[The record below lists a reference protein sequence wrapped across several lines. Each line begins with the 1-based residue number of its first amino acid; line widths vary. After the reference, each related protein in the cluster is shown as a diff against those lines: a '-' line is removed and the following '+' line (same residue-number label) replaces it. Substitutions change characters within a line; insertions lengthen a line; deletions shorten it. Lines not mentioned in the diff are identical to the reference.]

1 MKTRTTCVSHAILIG
16 ILQKRSW
23 KKAFTPSGEK
33 MANFAFILFWTIL
46 FSAWLE
52 MLKWF
57 FLSGFLS
64 RTLTI
69 YRTAEEG
76 MGHSFIPLY
85 HFHPVTNIQSFI
97 STFHVRWLR
106 CIFNCN
112 ACVYQAATRWD
123 LPSYWFIIWF
133 IDDVMYVCILDDL
146 ILGLYYSNLK
156 PGTGNLNLHR
166 LSSLHYKQND

>member
-1 MKTRTTCVSHAILIG
+1 MLTIVKNWMKTRTTCVSHAILIG

-33 MANFAFILFWTIL
+33 MANFVFILFWTIL

-97 STFHVRWLR
+97 STFHVRWLW

-112 ACVYQAATRWD
+112 ACVYQAAVMRFTVLLIYYMIHWWWNVCLYTWWFDSRFVLEQFETR
-123 LPSYWFIIWF
+123 
-133 IDDVMYVCILDDL
+133 
-146 ILGLYYSNLK
+146 N
-156 PGTGNLNLHR
+156 R
-166 LSSLHYKQND
+166 